1 MRCVIRPEAPAD
13 VAQITSVH
21 DAAFGGSAEGELVA
35 KLRRS
40 GDLVLSLAAAVN
52 GEIIGHVAF
61 SRLRISEGP
70 SVRAISLAP
79 VAVLPAH
86 QGRGIGTA
94 LIERGLRDLRE
105 TGEALVM
112 VLGDPAY
119 YGRFGFSCTLA
130 RRFKSPWQGDSFQ
143 AAWLANPVSDCGGVV
158 HYPEAFLEMD
168 E

>member
-1 MRCVIRPEAPAD
+1 MQCDIRPEAPAD
-13 VAQITSVH
+13 FAVITCVH

-40 GDLVLSLAAAVN
+40 GDLVLSLAAGVN

-86 QGRGIGTA
+86 QRQGIGTA
-94 LIERGLRDLRE
+94 LIERGLQVLRE
-105 TGEALVM
+105 AGETLVI

-119 YGRFGFSCTLA
+119 YGRFGFSSTLA
-130 RRFKSPWQGDSFQ
+130 RQFKSPWQGDAFQ
-143 AAWLANPVSDCGGVV
+143 AVWLANPVSDCGGVV